1 MNNSSS
7 NTTSSSNTGRSIQNF
22 LSQTPIFVAILLV
35 VNIGIHI
42 IVFITSLDISPYV
55 FQSYRVWYYN
65 QYYRMIT
72 SAFLHGGIMHIG
84 MNMMSLVAIGGML
97 EPVYGSFR
105 FIYLTWITILLGGI
119 CYLILAFSTAWITS
133 DWSYIGVS
141 SIGYSGVLFSYAVME
156 SFHST
161 VQSRSLFGLINVPT
175 KLYPFILLIVL
186 QFLLPN
192 ISLFGHLGGL
202 LAGIIMMTSIGNQLL
217 VPSQGKTV
225 CLSVSLLSLNILIPH
240 SLLACMEWLESILIP
255 SFVKRQSSY
264 RPMTDKEFIHP
275 SLQGGDVRSVILGI
289 WGFIVMAITCVLN
302 IFITIAHICGKML

>member
-7 NTTSSSNTGRSIQNF
+7 NTTSSSNTGGRSIQNF

-55 FQSYRVWYYN
+55 FQPYRVWYYN

-141 SIGYSGVLFSYAVME
+141 SIGYSGVLFSYAVIE

-217 VPSQGKTV
+217 VPSQGKTF
-225 CLSVSLLSLNILIPH
+225 SLFFYVISLHILIPN
-240 SLLACMEWLESILIP
+240 SL
-255 SFVKRQSSY
+255 
-264 RPMTDKEFIHP
+264 
-275 SLQGGDVRSVILGI
+275 
-289 WGFIVMAITCVLN
+289 
-302 IFITIAHICGKML
+302 